1 MTMRMTTTT
10 TATTMT
16 MIVIIII
23 VVVIIIII
31 DYYYYCFELVI
42 MPNIFV
48 TTLVM
53 IPLLRVVQS
62 EPNNPVTRT

>member
-1 MTMRMTTTT
+1 MRMTTTT

-23 VVVIIIII
+23 IVVVVIIIII